1 MYTFANP
8 ETYYNLKE
16 LEQESAPSFNDVFR
30 DERSLKNN
38 VLDVIDALKDALT
51 EYDWENGQDL
61 IEFALNNMQDIAK
74 RVTNYCNE
82 NAPTDD

>member
-1 MYTFANP
+1 MNFANP
-8 ETYYNLKE
+8 ETYYELKE
-16 LEQESAPSFNDVFR
+16 LEQDFAPSFNDVFR

-61 IEFALNNMQDIAK
+61 IEFALDNMKDIAK
-74 RVTNYCNE
+74 KVTEYCNE
-82 NAPTDD
+82 NAPQDD